1 MVMKRT
7 SLVSCGLALVNWSGP
22 GSLQAQIWTN
32 PDVKIAFI
40 ADYRFGQSSS
50 ERATKGRLATR
61 NTSVRSHIEGTVSSS
76 NACQLI

>member
-1 MVMKRT
+1 MKRT

-22 GSLQAQIWTN
+22 GLQAQIWTN